1 MISFCQA
8 KKKNKTRRKAE
19 KNGGVPLFLP
29 ENERFTAS
37 LLSA

>member
-8 KKKNKTRRKAE
+8 KKNKTRRKAE